1 MSKLCAALATVFL
14 FVLVAPALAAEITG
28 NLVDQ
33 DCYTKDKATITHA
46 ECDAAGAKKGQPVIL
61 VTDKSE
67 IYVIAGDMTKNNNAR
82 LVPFMSQKVTI
93 VGSLGVDSKGQKLMF
108 GSAMR
113 RVPKPAA

>member
-1 MSKLCAALATVFL
+1 VFL

-46 ECDAAGAKKGQPVIL
+46 ECDVAGAKKGQPVVL
-61 VTDKSE
+61 VTDKAE
-67 IYVIAGDMTKNNNAR
+67 VYVIAGDMTKNNNTR

-93 VGSLGVDSKGQKLMF
+93 VGSLGVDNKGQKLMF